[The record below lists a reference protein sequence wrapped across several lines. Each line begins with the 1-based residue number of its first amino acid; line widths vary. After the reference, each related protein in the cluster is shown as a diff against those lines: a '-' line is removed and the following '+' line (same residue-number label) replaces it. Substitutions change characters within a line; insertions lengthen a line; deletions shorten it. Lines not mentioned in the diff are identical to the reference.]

1 MKSPIVLLSALLTDV
16 KRLEP
21 DVRNLNRDLKTIEAR
36 VKHEGIGFLTV
47 AFSSYCD
54 ALDEGLAK
62 REFTCP
68 PGFKTGRYALPR
80 LFSGLLCEVFDEKSG
95 HLKEKPNLAYL
106 KILREILRLF
116 KKLPLQS
123 ERDELL
129 DRKAKDSFL
138 LCDESISQTNW
149 NDRYVRHIGLV
160 CNVILNQLEGV
171 DYENQIHF
179 RHGPGAVMEQYT
191 ANQKWYAVSE
201 RCVQEEQ
208 NTQLLARLGLDII
221 VPLPLFH
228 TKGPLQKGEGHMRVE
243 DDEEHKVEPRS
254 LGRAPDESSVGHG
267 KAYSDNEKTDN
278 ALWPTLSCKQSRLV
292 SVAKNSTS
300 RRTITV
306 EPVLLQ
312 YVQQSLN
319 TVLRDN
325 IRKCRIMRN
334 SLDLTDQSHNQK
346 LAMDGSRT
354 GLWATIDLSSASD
367 LLSLE
372 LVKLIFRNK
381 PTFLDWLVSSRST
394 SYTDGKN
401 SRILRKYAGMGN
413 ATTFPVQSVTFA
425 VIAMAAILD
434 AVGRKPTGGKRG
446 SVVRASRLVRVY
458 GDDIIVPAQYSQQ
471 VVNWLEHFGLRVN
484 KRKSF
489 TDYKS
494 WWEHQPCFR
503 ESCGVDAYG
512 GVDVTPLYLRALPEK
527 TSGEPNGRR
536 VSLSTDP
543 SAIAS
548 CVATSNLAW
557 ARCLY
562 TFSATLAQSVE
573 ELLNKKLPMVPAKSS
588 ALGWHSRIDSC
599 NPTKWDPSLQRLLYR
614 APVLK
619 PTYRPDRLDGYAAL
633 FKFYHVPL
641 LGRGPRHL
649 ERSQVRFSSR
659 IVWRWMPAECG

>member
-21 DVRNLNRDLKTIEAR
+21 DVRNLDRDLKTIEAR

-47 AFSSYCD
+47 SLSSYCD

-62 REFTCP
+62 RRFTCP
-68 PGFKTGRYALPR
+68 LGFKTGRYALPR

-95 HLKEKPNLAYL
+95 QLKEKPNLAYL

-116 KKLPLQS
+116 KKLPLTGN
-123 ERDELL
+123 RDEHL
-129 DRKAKDSFL
+129 DHKAKVNFL
-138 LCDESISQTNW
+138 QCDDSISQTTW
-149 NDRYVRHIGLV
+149 NDRYVHHIGLV
-160 CNVILNQLEGV
+160 CNLILNQLEGV
-171 DYENQIHF
+171 DYENTLQF
-179 RHGPGAVMEQYT
+179 RHGPGAVMEKCT

-201 RCVQEEQ
+201 GAFRTESLPFRLEE
-208 NTQLLARLGLDII
+208 LGLD
-221 VPLPLFH
+221 
-228 TKGPLQKGEGHMRVE
+228 T
-243 DDEEHKVEPRS
+243 
-254 LGRAPDESSVGHG
+254 LGD
-267 KAYSDNEKTDN
+267 
-278 ALWPTLSCKQSRLV
+278 LSCIPVEQQGSKEPCYLPEHETRQYVREPKALRTSPDKSNPGSSPQGDALLEGEARQNEQASGMPYLQSRLV
-292 SVAKNSTS
+292 TVAKNSTS

-312 YVQQSLN
+312 YVQQALK
-319 TVLRDN
+319 TTLRDH
-325 IRKCRIMRN
+325 ISKCRIMAN
-334 SLDLTDQSHNQK
+334 SVDLTDQSHNQK
-346 LAMDGSRT
+346 LAMEGSRT

-381 PTFLDWLVSSRST
+381 PTFLDWLIRSRSS

-401 SRILRKYAGMGN
+401 SRILKKYAGMGN
-413 ATTFPVQSVTFA
+413 ATTMPVQSVTFA

-434 AVGRKPTGGKRG
+434 AVGRRPTFG
-446 SVVRASRLVRVY
+446 SVMRASKLVRVY
-458 GDDIIVPAQYSQQ
+458 GDDIIVPAQYSQR
-471 VVNWLEHFGLRVN
+471 VVDWLEHFGLRVN

-527 TSGEPNGRR
+527 TSDRPNGRR
-536 VSLSTDP
+536 ASLSTDP

-557 ARCLY
+557 ERCLY

-573 ELLNKKLPMVPAKSS
+573 DLLKKRLPLVPAKSS
-588 ALGWHSRIDSC
+588 ALGWHSRVDAC
-599 NPTKWDPSLQRLLYR
+599 NPTKWDPSLQRLVLR

-619 PTYRPDRLDGYAAL
+619 PIYRSDPLNGVAAL